1 MYGPHVDVL
10 RLYKRQGFSL
20 GKPQWMR
27 QGDQGNRWIQGEYT
41 VEHTGNVQVRFSI
54 PVCMLNLFFIVNT
67 PLIDRHITY
76 LYRNVHCDTPNEQL
90 TSPLLGNTLDLCR
103 LCFQQI
109 IYLEYFLSPVNV
121 LVSEENSQIKK
132 KMYVRLEVIQCQL
145 VLCWYM

>member
-41 VEHTGNVQVRFSI
+41 VEHTGNVQVRFSL
-54 PVCMLNLFFIVNT
+54 PVYIYAEFIFIVNT
-67 PLIDRHITY
+67 PVIDRHITY
-76 LYRNVHCDTPNEQL
+76 LYRNVYCDIHNERL
-90 TSPLLGNTLDLCR
+90 IIPLLVNTLDLCR
-103 LCFQQI
+103 VCFQQI
-109 IYLEYFLSPVNV
+109 MYLEYFLSPVNV

-132 KMYVRLEVIQCQL
+132 KMYVRLEVIQRQL
-145 VLCWYM
+145 VLC